1 MKFSDFLKQLRTD
14 AGYTQQDIADLLGIN
29 RSTYAYYECG
39 KTEPAI
45 RHLKKLSELY
55 KLHMEELVGCRYR
68 PTHLS
73 LGTAEPETADT
84 SDAQK
89 FQYLDRTEQQLVLLY
104 RSVRDKQAFLR
115 HIRSFEETE
124 E

>member
-14 AGYTQQDIADLLGIN
+14 AGYTQQNIADMLGIN

-55 KLHMEELVGCRYR
+55 KLHMEDLVCCRYC
-68 PTHLS
+68 PAHLT
-73 LGTAEPETADT
+73 LNPAEPEQADT
-84 SDAQK
+84 SEVRK
-89 FQYLDRTEQQLVLLY
+89 FQSLDRTEQQLVLLY
-104 RSVRDKQAFLR
+104 RSTQDKESFLR
-115 HIRSFEETE
+115 YIRNYEEND
-124 E
+124 